1 MEIDNGLAN
10 QAQAAQQT
18 NDWMRAA
25 TLWRQAADATDDSG
39 ERERCE
45 KLAAWCDDMAALV
58 DEIDDQPQR
67 NRKDQTMK
75 TYYVATLARY
85 VLVEADDETTAREVG
100 HAALHTLYAD
110 VRERLGKEV
119 PIEIRTIREATRE
132 EVELWNWHHQ
142 MLAEEPMDRIPS
154 QGDRIRLL
162 SMRDDPDPIQV
173 GQLGTVVSVS
183 RHGDGKDAWHQID
196 VAWDNG
202 RTLMLVSPPDTFEIV
217 DSENAQEP

>member
-18 NDWMRAA
+18 NNWMRAA
-25 TLWRQAADATDDSG
+25 TLWRQAADGTDDSG
-39 ERERCE
+39 ERERWE
-45 KLAAWCDDMAALV
+45 KLATWCDDMAALV

-100 HAALHTLYAD
+100 HAALHSLYAD

-132 EVELWNWHHQ
+132 EIELWNWHHQ
-142 MLAEEPMDRIPS
+142 MLAAEPMDRVPR

-162 SMRDDPDPIQV
+162 AMRDDPAPIQV

-183 RHGDGKDAWHQID
+183 RHGDGKDTWHQID

-202 RTLMLVSPPDTFEIV
+202 RTLMVVSPPDRFELV
-217 DSENAQEP
+217 RD